1 MLYYSKKKSSY
12 VGKTFVWY
20 TDFLSPNYQIISND
34 TTFFFLLRFFFFL
47 YHRQD
52 FYWTWRYIYIWVTR
66 RLSYK
71 KQELLTF
78 QEHSQVLVGSVLCCV
93 FYLSSSCPVCP
104 MLSVSLD
111 CPFLIALSVF
121 SNVYHLF
128 KRLSCFHSSKTQ
140 NKQTN
145 KHNKEKQSKTKTK
158 NKNKQ
163 KNQKQ
168 TKMDFSIVYCI
179 QNIVY
184 SKYYIVIMYLHNNY
198 HSIQLKSNLC
208 VPVPDPK

>member
-1 MLYYSKKKSSY
+1 M
-12 VGKTFVWY
+12 
-20 TDFLSPNYQIISND
+20 
-34 TTFFFLLRFFFFL
+34 
-47 YHRQD
+47 
-52 FYWTWRYIYIWVTR
+52 
-66 RLSYK
+66 SYK

-78 QEHSQVLVGSVLCCV
+78 REHSQFLVGSVLCCV

-111 CPFLIALSVF
+111 CPFLMLFRFSLMFIIYLSDCHVFIAVK
-121 SNVYHLF
+121 H
-128 KRLSCFHSSKTQ
+128 K
-140 NKQTN
+140 TN
-145 KHNKEKQSKTKTK
+145 KHNKEKQSRTNTK

-168 TKMDFSIVYCI
+168 TKMDIIIVYCI

-198 HSIQLKSNLC
+198 HFIQLKSNLC